1 MINIETGSIVLGKRE
16 GYLDVAKGITLF
28 LVVLGH
34 LVSFRGTAYTW
45 IFSFHMML
53 FFFVSGYEF
62 NAKKYGDYRF
72 SAYLD
77 KKVKSL
83 LIPFAAA
90 AAIGLAISC
99 IIPEWRGTDLNI
111 TYTLL
116 YLAQPA
122 TLHVGQIWFLLGL
135 FWAEI
140 FFFYLYKKLFC
151 KVSMPTVIFVL
162 ILISVIG
169 FNINKVTFMQ
179 YSRLPWKLDSA
190 VTALVFYTAGFY
202 TKEACILSKLFN
214 RKLLSGAIMILS
226 GILGFYIA
234 RYRNGY
240 VNICDCRFG
249 NYFYFYIS
257 AFCSIVFILLLS
269 EFLSKSRVLQYYG
282 RNTLW
287 MFILHIFLL
296 SLSVSVLNAVTKTQ
310 YVRSANIPFA
320 YCLILAVLTY
330 LVLALVPVIIRFCK
344 AKFHAHSFS
353 VEPARQVRTPQNKAS

>member
-1 MINIETGSIVLGKRE
+1 MGKRE
-16 GYLDVAKGITLF
+16 NYLDVAKGITLF

-90 AAIGLAISC
+90 AAIGLVLSY
-99 IIPEWRGTDLNI
+99 IIPGWRIADMNI

-140 FFFYLYKKLFC
+140 FFFYLYKKLFS
-151 KVSMPTVIFVL
+151 KVSIPTVIFVL

-179 YSRLPWKLDSA
+179 YARLPWKLDSA
-190 VTALVFYTAGFY
+190 VTALVFYTVGFY
-202 TKEACILSKLFN
+202 TKETGILNKLFS
-214 RKLLSGAIMILS
+214 RKLLSAVVMLLTGF
-226 GILGFYIA
+226 LGFYIA
-234 RYRNGY
+234 KYKNGY
-240 VNICDCRFG
+240 VNICDCQFG

-257 AFCSIVFILLLS
+257 AFCGIVFILLLS
-269 EFLSKSRVLQYYG
+269 RFLSKSRVLQYYG

-320 YCLILAVLTY
+320 YCLVLAVLTY
-330 LVLALVPVIIRFCK
+330 LALGLVPFIIKFCK
-344 AKFHAHSFS
+344 ARLA
-353 VEPARQVRTPQNKAS
+353 ARALNTGAAACVPQGKAS